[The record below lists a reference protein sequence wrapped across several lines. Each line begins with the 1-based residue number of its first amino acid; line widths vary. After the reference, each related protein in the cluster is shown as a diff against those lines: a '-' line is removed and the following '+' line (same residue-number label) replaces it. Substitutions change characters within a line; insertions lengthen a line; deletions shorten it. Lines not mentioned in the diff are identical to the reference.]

1 MKRNGREETTII
13 PRIRMLRTISKLCNI
28 NEPEQVK
35 TTLSTIKWK
44 NQTKKQ
50 FISTYT
56 QFLKT
61 INKQWKKPKYT
72 IEEKIP
78 FIPTETE
85 IDQLI
90 ASCGTRTATLLE
102 TLKET
107 GARIGEATK
116 IKWKDINTQQK
127 TINITPEKGSNPR
140 ILPINDKLINMLNR
154 FTKRNEHV
162 FIQDIDSLRTTF
174 VNQRTETSKKL
185 QNERLKQISFH
196 TLRHFKGTME
206 YHKTKDIMHVKYVL
220 GHKKIES
227 TMIYINIEQALYLA
241 DTDEWTHKVS
251 HSLEEEGQLIEANF
265 TLVRSINE
273 TTAIYKKR
281 K

>member
-185 QNERLKQISFH
+185 QNERLKQITFH
-196 TLRHFKGTME
+196 TLRHYKGTME